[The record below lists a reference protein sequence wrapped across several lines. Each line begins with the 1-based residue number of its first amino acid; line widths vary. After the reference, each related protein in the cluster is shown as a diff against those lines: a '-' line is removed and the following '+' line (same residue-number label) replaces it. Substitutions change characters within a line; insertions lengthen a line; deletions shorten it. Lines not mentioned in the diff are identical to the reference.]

1 MLESLQTGVFEYEK
15 LRPEEMKARG
25 ILGRLVGVMA
35 DTVNPTRNG
44 RLYSNKLWENVFNN
58 PIMQERIE
66 NKCCFGELGHP
77 TDREETDMSKIAIC
91 MDGLPKRDK
100 DGKLQAIFNILDT
113 PNGRILKTLCD
124 YGCNIG
130 ISSRGSGDL
139 IQDFDGNESVDPDTY
154 NCEGWD
160 AVLIPAVKEAR
171 LKYVTESL
179 EKTRYNKTLKLRL
192 QEAIEKEDVDK
203 KQAMTESLHAFLG
216 ESIWD
221 EIENDSADV
230 TEPEVGPEPNADFVD
245 DLDVNS
251 GEADIDSSEG
261 AIDDFGT
268 AEGNDDMMNLDNLEL
283 GDLDLDT
290 PADDFSMEMDDTFD
304 SMEPESFDYKGI
316 RVIQDPDSGKYV
328 CEIDQETYVFNS
340 EKNAKIWIDMN
351 ADEVA
356 DTIQDNADEKLDE
369 LERDK
374 HTETPEESEEEL
386 VEEEPEPVQESLV
399 EEQVGRDTT
408 KEDKDID
415 EVQEPAEEKSE
426 EDTEEDDDKVTISI
440 KESVSSPTSGEER
453 VADLVLGY
461 LEENPAD
468 SINIDNV
475 VDYMTE
481 LDNTYY
487 EEDIDPQVVN
497 IMVKEKLNLTESLV
511 KSTLPTLN
519 YSESITEAGN
529 AGTID
534 GFQELVEQNIN
545 LEKKMIEL
553 QEKLSAGNA
562 RERKLIEELATYKDK
577 VVKLSSVAK
586 ENKALKE
593 QLKSV
598 KDSTEKLNESM
609 ETNKGKVRALN
620 EKLQQITEERN
631 SATSELESLKEEYS
645 SLDKDFTQV
654 KEQYSKRFDKQ
665 NKLLEKY
672 QKITKNAVDRYI
684 NMQATN
690 LGVKSAEIRNRLP
703 EQFSFSDVDSICEEL
718 RDYKLNVS
726 KLPFN
731 TSKPLNESRIQYQNP
746 AKGLVPRNDV
756 DDLNDYDLK
765 LMEMYK

>member
-1 MLESLQTGVFEYEK
+1 
-15 LRPEEMKARG
+15 
-25 ILGRLVGVMA
+25 
-35 DTVNPTRNG
+35 
-44 RLYSNKLWENVFNN
+44 
-58 PIMQERIE
+58 
-66 NKCCFGELGHP
+66 
-77 TDREETDMSKIAIC
+77 
-91 MDGLPKRDK
+91 
-100 DGKLQAIFNILDT
+100 
-113 PNGRILKTLCD
+113 
-124 YGCNIG
+124 
-130 ISSRGSGDL
+130 
-139 IQDFDGNESVDPDTY
+139 
-154 NCEGWD
+154 
-160 AVLIPAVKEAR
+160 
-171 LKYVTESL
+171 
-179 EKTRYNKTLKLRL
+179 
-192 QEAIEKEDVDK
+192 
-203 KQAMTESLHAFLG
+203 MTESLHAFLG